1 MSEIIPAALA
11 AKKKRRSKK
20 RKKRADAGVKRG
32 PKSLATT
39 SEAPQPSRKAKRVPF
54 GGFVDKL
61 AVENKDPNYF
71 YFWHRDR
78 FDELSKALQAGYRFV
93 DPRDTRSE
101 LPEALQ
107 NVDLHAREDGRLA
120 QHGGVG
126 EFGKSYKLVLM
137 RLPMELHEQDLK
149 ARQVRADAVDLAIH
163 RREFEG
169 GKIVDNMYG
178 DTSGIT
184 TKVGEDADKF

>member
-1 MSEIIPAALA
+1 MSDMETPTTPVVR
-11 AKKKRRSKK
+11 KKRRSKK

-32 PKSLATT
+32 PKSVATT
-39 SEAPQPSRKAKRVPF
+39 TGTPQAARKAQRVPF

-61 AVENKDPNYF
+61 AVQYKDPNYF
-71 YFWHRDR
+71 YYWHRDR
-78 FDELSKALQAGYRFV
+78 RDEINQALAAGYRFV

-107 NVDLHAREDGRLA
+107 HRDERDREDGRLS
-120 QHGGVG
+120 QFGGVG

-137 RLPMELHEQDLK
+137 RLPMELHEQDQAARAKK
-149 ARQVRADAVDLAIH
+149 ADLIDSAIK
-163 RREFEG
+163 RPSYG
-169 GKIVDNMYG
+169 PNQYG

-184 TKVGEDADKF
+184 TKVGEGADEF